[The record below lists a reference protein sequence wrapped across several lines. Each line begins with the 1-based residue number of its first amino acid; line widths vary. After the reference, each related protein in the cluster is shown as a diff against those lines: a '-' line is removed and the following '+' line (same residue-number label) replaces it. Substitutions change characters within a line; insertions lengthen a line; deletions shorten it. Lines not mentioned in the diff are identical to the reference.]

1 MEFTC
6 LCWCFPMYIC
16 NATEPSIFQTNCV
29 SYLVPSF
36 IYVLLLFFFPLFQPF
51 SGFSPISICFNSSYM
66 PNYSNCRRLLT
77 KKSGHNT
84 ATDLFLFVIPIYVF
98 NSYVGC
104 VCVCACCFSLSLS
117 PIQSLHLPM
126 SLCFL
131 FNFSI
136 RNRNYCFWPYFSGL
150 QTKKRVTPVLH
161 TLGLS
166 ISSQPNKQP
175 NKGHRIGCYSK

>member
-6 LCWCFPMYIC
+6 FCWCFPMYIC
-16 NATEPSIFQTNCV
+16 NATELSIFQTNCV

-104 VCVCACCFSLSLS
+104 VCVCVCLLFLPFSFPYSITPFTNVSLF
-117 PIQSLHLPM
+117 PIQFFHSEPKLL
-126 SLCFL
+126 FL
-131 FNFSI
+131 AVLFRLTN
-136 RNRNYCFWPYFSGL
+136 
-150 QTKKRVTPVLH
+150 KKKSNTRFTYPW
-161 TLGLS
+161 T
-166 ISSQPNKQP
+166 QYQ
-175 NKGHRIGCYSK
+175 

>member
-104 VCVCACCFSLSLS
+104 VCVCVLVVS
-117 PIQSLHLPM
+117 P
-126 SLCFL
+126 FL
-131 FNFSI
+131 FPLFNHSI
-136 RNRNYCFWPYFSGL
+136 YQCLFVSYSIFPFGTEIIVSGRTFPAYK
-150 QTKKRVTPVLH
+150 QKKE
-161 TLGLS
+161 
-166 ISSQPNKQP
+166 
-175 NKGHRIGCYSK
+175 